1 MSRPPAHSSSVRSSN
16 GFLSSSPWAQQSIL
30 RDLADAEEAEEN
42 EDQEAGIAVDGGED
56 HVAAAHEQHY
66 SMSGSYRRTSYVA
79 TGPRPF
85 FPSTPAPDP
94 RRASTQDR
102 EAALAEERSLLR
114 DNQLIPP
121 KHPRTTSTAS
131 NKPSGL
137 LQKNF
142 VAGFLPRKGSADGE
156 SAIEEGGPDENTALL
171 GNPDEPYGGVDTP
184 ENIDK
189 RWEEAVA
196 SGKIK
201 TTWQREAV
209 VLARYSRSLIL
220 TFLLQYS
227 LTVTSVFTVGHIGKL
242 ELGAVSLASMSA
254 NITGYAM
261 YQGLATSLD
270 TLCPQA
276 YGKIVPKYDIT
287 IIAGV
292 LSHFVR
298 KSIRNMHFLPSGS
311 TDLSTLA
318 QQSFDITIPRFR
330 RDMLTLPSL

>member
-1 MSRPPAHSSSVRSSN
+1 MSRPAASTSARSSN

-30 RDLADAEEAEEN
+30 RDLADAEEEEEE
-42 EDQEAGIAVDGGED
+42 EDQETSIAVGTGEN
-56 HVAAAHEQHY
+56 HMAGHEQQY

-79 TGPRPF
+79 SGPRPF
-85 FPSTPAPDP
+85 FPSASAPDSRP
-94 RRASTQDR
+94 ANEQDR

-121 KHPRTTSTAS
+121 KHPRTTSTVS

-142 VAGFLPRKGSADGE
+142 VGGFVPRKGSADGE
-156 SAIEEGGPDENTALL
+156 SAIEDGRPDENTSLL
-171 GNPDEPYGGVDTP
+171 GNSAEPYGGVESP
-184 ENIDK
+184 EDIDK

-227 LTVTSVFTVGHIGKL
+227 LTVTSVFTVGHIGKT

-261 YQGLATSLD
+261 FQGLATSLD

-276 YGKIVPKYDIT
+276 YGKIPQRYGIT
-287 IIAGV
+287 TIAGV
-292 LSHFVR
+292 ISRF
-298 KSIRNMHFLPSGS
+298 IRVMPGF
-311 TDLSTLA
+311 
-318 QQSFDITIPRFR
+318 
-330 RDMLTLPSL
+330 

>member
-1 MSRPPAHSSSVRSSN
+1 MSRPAASTSARSSN

-30 RDLADAEEAEEN
+30 RDLADAEEEE
-42 EDQEAGIAVDGGED
+42 EDEEAVTVIGAGED
-56 HVAAAHEQHY
+56 HMASHEY

-79 TGPRPF
+79 SGPRPF
-85 FPSTPAPDP
+85 FPSASAPDS
-94 RRASTQDR
+94 RRANEQDR

-121 KHPRTTSTAS
+121 KHPRTTSTVS

-142 VAGFLPRKGSADGE
+142 VGGFVPRKGSADGE
-156 SAIEEGGPDENTALL
+156 SAIEEGGPDENTSLL
-171 GNPDEPYGGVDTP
+171 GNPAEPYGGVDAP
-184 ENIDK
+184 EDIDK

-227 LTVTSVFTVGHIGKL
+227 LTVTSVFTVGHIGKT

-261 YQGLATSLD
+261 FQGLATSLD

-276 YGKIVPKYDIT
+276 YGKIPQKHDIT
-287 IIAGV
+287 AAAGF
-292 LSHFVR
+292 LSYSKGNLLRAVR
-298 KSIRNMHFLPSGS
+298 SLVGDSICL
-311 TDLSTLA
+311 TELSA
-318 QQSFDITIPRFR
+318 SSQQSRDITTTQFLEN
-330 RDMLTLPSL
+330 MLTVFLL